1 MVDPQF
7 DSILLFLLLIV
18 VALLL
23 APPGP
28 GTPLKS
34 PTR

>member
-1 MVDPQF
+1 MIDP
-7 DSILLFLLLIV
+7 DFLLVVFFLTLV
-18 VALLL
+18 VALLMM
-23 APPGP
+23 PPGP

>member
-1 MVDPQF
+1 MFDPDF
-7 DSILLFLLLIV
+7 DLILLFLLLIV